1 MDESQAGIKIA
12 KTNINNVRCED
23 DTMLMAGSEEGLD
36 GLLLRVKEE
45 SEKAGALLILFTESV
60 VSMCLLCTQFTEPMV
75 GKGQVKRL
83 EENARSHRNY
93 NMFILSWLAQQL

>member
-12 KTNINNVRCED
+12 KTNINNVTCED

-45 SEKAGALLILFTESV
+45 SEKAGLKLSV
-60 VSMCLLCTQFTEPMV
+60 Q
-75 GKGQVKRL
+75 
-83 EENARSHRNY
+83 N
-93 NMFILSWLAQQL
+93 